1 MKTIDEIYNE
11 LKAAFSAETGIALN
25 DGGDMALRFRVFA
38 AQLAS
43 LQAQADY
50 VERQCFP
57 QTAVGEAL
65 DTHALQRGL
74 SRKPAASAAGTIR
87 FFLNAPAQSDISV
100 PEGTRCITAEEIEFE
115 VTESGTVYAGSTFC
129 DVPARAVAPG
139 KSGNVPENTV
149 VFMELA
155 PRGISACTN
164 PTPFSGGCD
173 AESDESLR
181 ARVLDS
187 FYNTPNSGNAA
198 YYRSIALSVDGVA
211 AVSVQPRHRGR
222 GTIDITVAGED
233 GTPAPEVLLL
243 VSRRMNA
250 RREICVDV
258 NVANPVIQEVNMDI
272 ELTVNED
279 YDYAEAAAKVESAIR
294 GYFTGRRLGKGVKRA
309 EIGSLIFG
317 IEGIDNYKINA
328 PGHDLVAT
336 PPVLPVLNEL
346 NISEATE

>member
-11 LKAAFSAETGIALN
+11 LKTAFSAETGIALN
-25 DGGDMALRFRVFA
+25 DGGDMALRFRAFA

-74 SRKPAASAAGTIR
+74 SRKPAANASGTIR
-87 FFLNAPAQSDISV
+87 FSLNAPVQSDIFI

-115 VTESGTVYAGSTFC
+115 VTEDGTVSAGSTFC
-129 DVPARAVAPG
+129 DVPARAVAAG
-139 KSGNVPENTV
+139 KSGNVSENTV

-155 PRGISACTN
+155 PVGICDCTN
-164 PTPFSGGCD
+164 PAPFSGGCD

-187 FYNTPNSGNAA
+187 FYNTANSGNAA
-198 YYRSIALSVDGVA
+198 YYRNLALSVEGVA

-222 GTIDITVAGED
+222 GTVDITVAGEN
-233 GTPAPEVLLL
+233 GAPAPQVLAR
-243 VSRRMNA
+243 VSHLMNA
-250 RREICVDV
+250 RREICVDID
-258 NVANPVIQEVNMDI
+258 VANPIIHGVNVDI
-272 ELTVNED
+272 ELNVNENF
-279 YDYAEAAAKVESAIR
+279 DYAAVSARVEAAIR
-294 GYFTGRRLGKGVKRA
+294 GYFTGKRLGKGVKRA

-317 IEGIDNYKINA
+317 IEGIDNYTINA
-328 PGHDLVAT
+328 PAYDLVAT

>member
-11 LKAAFSAETGIALN
+11 LKTAFETETGIALN

-65 DTHALQRGL
+65 NTHALQRGL
-74 SRKPAASAAGTIR
+74 SRKPAEKAVGTIR
-87 FFLNAPAQSDISV
+87 FYLNAPAESDISV
-100 PEGTRCITAEEIEFE
+100 AAGTRCITADELEFE
-115 VTESGTVYAGSTFC
+115 VTESGVISPGSTFC
-129 DVPARAVAPG
+129 DVPAQAVKAG
-139 KSGNVPENTV
+139 KNGNIPENTL

-155 PRGISACTN
+155 PVGVSGCTN
-164 PTPFSGGCD
+164 TAPFDGGRD
-173 AESDESLR
+173 EETDESLR
-181 ARVLDS
+181 ARVIDS
-187 FYNTPNSGNAA
+187 FYNAENSGNTA
-198 YYRSIALSVDGVA
+198 YYRNLALSVEGVA

-222 GTIDITVAGED
+222 GTVDITVAGEN
-233 GTPAPEVLLL
+233 GIPAPRVLSQ
-243 VSRRMNA
+243 VSQRMNI

-258 NVANPVIQEVNMDI
+258 NVSEPIIHQVDVDI
-272 ELTVNED
+272 ELTVKEGAD
-279 YDYAEAAAKVESAIR
+279 YAAAAARAEAAIR
-294 GYFTGRRLGKGVKRA
+294 DYFTGKRLGKGVKKA

-317 IEGIDNYKINA
+317 IEGVENYTINS
-328 PGHDLVAT
+328 PEHDLAAT

-346 NISEATE
+346 TISEAVQ